1 MYGKFI
7 KGVTTGAVI
16 GAVAS
21 VMLIPEFDRDTK
33 RRIRRSRKMIS
44 GAAGDIYDNIRDW
57 VK

>member
-21 VMLIPEFDRDTK
+21 IMLMPEFDRDTK
-33 RRIRRSRKMIS
+33 RKIRRSRKMI
-44 GAAGDIYDNIRDW
+44 GDAAEDIYDNIRGW
-57 VK
+57 AK